1 MKLAKVVLIVLIA
14 ILLISIGFYAGLI
27 IVSG

>member
-1 MKLAKVVLIVLIA
+1 MRLVKVVLIVLIA

>member
-1 MKLAKVVLIVLIA
+1 MRLVKVILIVLIA